1 MKKGPSLAAH
11 SDRGDA
17 FSQLAAG
24 SLSASSWPSQARS
37 LNFRKLCSI
46 PKQPLAGTWKC
57 IVTVSAAITKLKG
70 L

>member
-24 SLSASSWPSQARS
+24 SLSASSWPSPARKAWS
-37 LNFRKLCSI
+37 PFNRHSRDGLERHFRKFGSF
-46 PKQPLAGTWKC
+46 
-57 IVTVSAAITKLKG
+57 SS
-70 L
+70 